1 MLKSSLEEKLG
12 LTLKDD
18 GPILAWLPR
27 HGADLLSRYRKG
39 EDGRTPE
46 QRRSGKAWRR
56 PALEFGER
64 LYYREAGAKGA
75 SKSTLQMKML
85 EGRYIGHH
93 GGTGSL
99 LVITTEG
106 VKRALGVRRLTP
118 EERWKPQGWTD
129 LKGYPWSV
137 AHRAGGLHRLNAEG
151 PLPLQGPTPALTP
164 PVQRR
169 LYILKADVERLGA
182 TPGVQGVLAYSWVSQ
197 HS

>member
-106 VKRALGVRRLTP
+106 RQKGTWRSTP
-118 EERWKPQGWTD
+118 NSGREVETSGLDGLER
-129 LKGYPWSV
+129 
-137 AHRAGGLHRLNAEG
+137 
-151 PLPLQGPTPALTP
+151 LPLECSSP
-164 PVQRR
+164 RR
-169 LYILKADVERLGA
+169 WA
-182 TPGVQGVLAYSWVSQ
+182 TPVECRRTASTARPDTRSYTTGAAEVVHTESGC
-197 HS
+197 